1 MFKLIATVK
10 RGSTNSALVARRFES
25 LEDARAGAKEL
36 MHENQRV
43 SRIMVVHDERPV
55 RFAEWIEKS

>member
-10 RGSTNSALVARRFES
+10 RGSTNSPLVAKQFGTI
-25 LEDARAGAKEL
+25 EDARDGAKDL
-36 MHENQRV
+36 MHENQRI
-43 SRIMVVHDERPV
+43 SRIMVVHDEIPA

>member
-1 MFKLIATVK
+1 MFKLIVTV
-10 RGSTNSALVARRFES
+10 RGGSTNSPLVAQRFDTI
-25 LEDARAGAKEL
+25 EDARAGAKAL

-43 SRIMVVHDERPV
+43 SRIMIVHDEVPA

>member
-1 MFKLIATVK
+1 MFKLIATV
-10 RGSTNSALVARRFES
+10 RGGSTNSPLIASRFATI
-25 LEDARAGAKEL
+25 EDARAGAKQL

-43 SRIMVVHDERPV
+43 SRIMIVHAGLPV

>member
-1 MFKLIATVK
+1 MLKLIPTVK
-10 RGSTNSALVARRFES
+10 RGSTNSALVAQRFETI
-25 LEDARAGAKEL
+25 EDARAGAKEL

-43 SRIMVVHDERPV
+43 SRIMIVHDEAPV